1 MLLKSDD
8 RKGLGVE
15 EGAAEGDIRGLLG
28 LEKAAKLWEEMEGVM
43 DDLMAGMEGEG
54 VRREGLVSAGN
65 DWEGVRPLTVDDVAA
80 AVAVGGGEN
89 ITSGLYTTQ

>member
-1 MLLKSDD
+1 M
-8 RKGLGVE
+8 
-15 EGAAEGDIRGLLG
+15 RGLLG
-28 LEKAAKLWEEMEGVM
+28 LEKAAKLWEEREGVM

-89 ITSGLYTTQ
+89 ITSGLIGCDCIVLRPAIGGPLDCVTIPLLF